1 MTVEEKEIK
10 TAEQPPMEPP
20 EKETLPEGDKAE
32 DKPKEDKKPEKEKP
46 QGKVKKPYMSNQ
58 YMVLPMKSYFWT
70 MILFCIPVIGQLSCL
85 VMTLGGSRY
94 RNKINF
100 ARACFVMML
109 LQAAIL
115 TGLYFLLQV
124 AGNTL
129 MEEIHQFLMSTG
141 VGYPTD
147 FTALDEWVKKLE
159 EVPQMHQYLQG
170 LNQKL
175 LP

>member
-1 MTVEEKEIK
+1 MTVEENKEK
-10 TAEQPPMEPP
+10 EVNPTEQPQP
-20 EKETLPEGDKAE
+20 EAPDKEALAE
-32 DKPKEDKKPEKEKP
+32 AVADKPEEDKKPAKP
-46 QGKVKKPYMSNQ
+46 QGKAKKPYMSNQ

-70 MILFCIPVIGQLSCL
+70 MILFCIPVIGQLACL

-115 TGLYFLLQV
+115 TGLYFLVQAV
-124 AGNTL
+124 GSTL
-129 MEEIHQFLMSTG
+129 LEEIQRFLVSTG

-147 FTALDEWVKKLE
+147 LTALDEWVKKLE
-159 EVPQMHQYLQG
+159 EVPQVHQYLQG